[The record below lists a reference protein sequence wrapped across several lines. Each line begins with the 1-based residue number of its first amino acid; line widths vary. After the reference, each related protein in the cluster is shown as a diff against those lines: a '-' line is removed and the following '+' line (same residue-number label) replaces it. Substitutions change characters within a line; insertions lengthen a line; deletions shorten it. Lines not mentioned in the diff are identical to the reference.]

1 MICTTIQNKTI
12 DEIYAI
18 LESGDVEMAEIRLD
32 SCPLTMD
39 EIEELFST
47 SDVPLVAT
55 CRINAVKERLS
66 QTLAGHTRGNGTSRN
81 AQHGTLQENI
91 SEDLQVDRN
100 GTSYENRQGHE
111 HAGRQETG
119 SHQQDDRK
127 LEMKAS
133 QEVESKLITAIHAG
147 AAFVDLEIE
156 APPMMSKRLRRETR
170 ENGTVFVR
178 SYHDFNGTDS
188 VEALKAL
195 TEKCFAIGADIA
207 KIVTMAAPCTGDNQS
222 PDVDRVLSLYDHF
235 DPAKLIAFAMGDAGK
250 TSRIQCLAK
259 GSPFTYASLN
269 EADTAAPGQMT
280 TREMRSIIYGN
291 CVNVNAA
298 GTAAD
303 RLSAC
308 HLNADRLQT
317 PEATVEATAN
327 DTSDATEASSDIDN
341 GPGAAEIQMPSSKSF
356 AQRAIIAAALA
367 EGTTTLN
374 GYSPC
379 GDNESAISVARALG
393 AEVTV
398 GLAYKEGKV
407 VKDSSTLTIKGR
419 GAAALVPE
427 AINAGESGLL
437 ARLMIPL
444 MAVLGDGNATVS
456 GEGTLTRRPLKDARD
471 IMGAF
476 GVRLETISGTGQEP
490 SSEVHVPLTIS
501 GKLEGGKVTVSG
513 SGGSQLISGLLM
525 ALPLLQEDTVI
536 RLTEPKSIPYLFITM
551 DVLKAFGVKIWCD
564 MEGGP
569 EFAESQDW
577 NDCTEIVLHIKG
589 GQSYKATDMDI
600 EGDWSSAANF
610 LVAGAIFGKVNVSG
624 LDTKSLQADLS
635 IMDILMEAGASLSQM
650 GDDDPRGVIHVQKA
664 PLNAFDVDANN
675 CPDLFPVAA
684 ILAAFCQGTS
694 RIAGV
699 GRLANKESDRA
710 QAILSMLV
718 QLGVKARI
726 SGDKMII
733 EGHSLAQRCLT
744 GHLLKGGNYT
754 SSHDHRMVMALKVAE
769 LGADGPIV
777 IDDIECVSKSFPT
790 FMELF
795 GKL

>member
-66 QTLAGHTRGNGTSRN
+66 QTLAGHT
-81 AQHGTLQENI
+81 
-91 SEDLQVDRN
+91 
-100 GTSYENRQGHE
+100 
-111 HAGRQETG
+111 
-119 SHQQDDRK
+119 QDDRK

-188 VEALKAL
+188 IEALKAL

-222 PDVDRVLSLYDHF
+222 PDVDRILSLYDHF

-269 EADTAAPGQMT
+269 EEDTAAPGQMT
-280 TREMRSIIYGN
+280 TREMRDIVYGN

-303 RLSAC
+303 RLCAGS
-308 HLNADRLQT
+308 LNADSLKT
-317 PEATVEATAN
+317 AEATVKATAN
-327 DTSDATEASSDIDN
+327 DASEETGASSDIDN

-419 GAAALVPE
+419 GAAALEPE
-427 AINAGESGLL
+427 TINVGESGLL

-456 GEGTLTRRPLKDARD
+456 GEGTLTRRPLKGARD

-476 GVRLETISGTGQEP
+476 GVRLETISGTGQE
-490 SSEVHVPLTIS
+490 SLSEVHVPLTIS

-675 CPDLFPVAA
+675 CPDLFPIVA

-726 SGDKMII
+726 SGDKMMI

>member
-66 QTLAGHTRGNGTSRN
+66 QTLAGHQHGNGTSRN
-81 AQHGTLQENI
+81 VQHGHLQENI
-91 SEDLQVDRN
+91 SDDLQVDRN
-100 GTSYENRQGHE
+100 GTSYENRQCHVQ
-111 HAGRQETG
+111 ASRQETG
-119 SHQQDDRK
+119 RHQQDDRK

-178 SYHDFNGTDS
+178 SYHDYKGTDS
-188 VEALKAL
+188 IEALKAL

-222 PDVDRVLSLYDHF
+222 PDVDRILSLYDHF

-269 EADTAAPGQMT
+269 EEDTAAPGQMT
-280 TREMRSIIYGN
+280 TREMRDIVYGN

-303 RLSAC
+303 RLCAGS
-308 HLNADRLQT
+308 LNADSLKT
-317 PEATVEATAN
+317 AEATVKATAN
-327 DTSDATEASSDIDN
+327 DASEETRASSDIDN

-407 VKDSSTLTIKGR
+407 AKDSSTLTIKGR
-419 GAAALVPE
+419 GAAALEPE
-427 AINAGESGLL
+427 TINAGESGLL

-456 GEGTLTRRPLKDARD
+456 GEGTLTRRPLKGARD

-476 GVRLETISGTGQEP
+476 GVRLETVSGTGQE
-490 SSEVHVPLTIS
+490 SFSEVHVPLTIS

-513 SGGSQLISGLLM
+513 AGGSQLISGLLM

-675 CPDLFPVAA
+675 CPDLFPIVA

-790 FMELF
+790 FMEFF

>member
-66 QTLAGHTRGNGTSRN
+66 QTLAGHQHGNGTSRN

-100 GTSYENRQGHE
+100 GTSYENRQCHVQ
-111 HAGRQETG
+111 ASRQETG

-133 QEVESKLITAIHAG
+133 QEVESKLITAIHSG

-178 SYHDFNGTDS
+178 SYHDYKGTDS
-188 VEALKAL
+188 IEALKAL

-269 EADTAAPGQMT
+269 EEDTAAPGQMT
-280 TREMRSIIYGN
+280 TREMLSIVYGN

-303 RLSAC
+303 RLCAGR
-308 HLNADRLQT
+308 LNADSLKT
-317 PEATVEATAN
+317 AEATGKATAN
-327 DTSDATEASSDIDN
+327 DASEETGTSSDIDN

-367 EGTTTLN
+367 DGTTTLN

-419 GAAALVPE
+419 GASALEPE
-427 AINAGESGLL
+427 TINAGESGLL

-456 GEGTLTRRPLKDARD
+456 GEGTLTRRPLKGARD

-476 GVRLETISGTGQEP
+476 GVRLETISGTGQE
-490 SSEVHVPLTIS
+490 SFSEVHVPLKIS

-694 RIAGV
+694 KIAGV

-744 GHLLKGGNYT
+744 GHLLKGGDYT